1 MVGMIFFFNFLVN
14 RIQQMH
20 DLTVV
25 DLHEVDQFLIGDL
38 GLKFCQ

>member
-20 DLTVV
+20 NLTVV
-25 DLHEVDQFLIGDL
+25 DLHEVDQFLMSDM